1 MKPQGFNPGC
11 PEPPTNFILGV
22 SSFILIHM
30 QPARRILIIKPSSLG
45 DVATAMPIL
54 TDIRR
59 AWPDAQIDWLI
70 HPSLADLLRGHEAI
84 HELIPFDRK
93 QLGPWW
99 YKPAATKLLT
109 QLIRRLREAHYDDVI
124 DAQGL
129 FRSAFLTRITG
140 AKVRI
145 GFANAREGAPL
156 VYTHKVTLPKK
167 PQVAVVRMRQLLQPL
182 GIPFDG
188 PAEAR
193 MPVNPE
199 AAARVA
205 ALLGPAPRIMLI
217 PGARWDTK
225 RWSGDG
231 YIEIGRRLVAAGMPI
246 AILGS
251 PDEKTLCDAIA
262 GLILPSR
269 EDPRLVNLAGR
280 TKMADMIAALAS
292 AKLIIGN
299 DSGPL
304 HVAVALNRPTV
315 SIYGPTNPEFV
326 GPYGQ
331 LDRVVRFNVDC
342 FPCRNK
348 TCSHHSCMKGVEV
361 EAVWKKVMTALRAR
375 S

>member
-1 MKPQGFNPGC
+1 MPNLR
-11 PEPPTNFILGV
+11 T
-22 SSFILIHM
+22 
-30 QPARRILIIKPSSLG
+30 ILIIKPSSLG

-59 AWPDAQIDWLI
+59 AWPDAQIDWLV
-70 HPSLADLLRGHEAI
+70 HPGLADLLRGHEAI
-84 HELIPFDRK
+84 REWIPFDRK

-99 YKPAATKLLT
+99 YKPTATKLLID
-109 QLIRRLREAHYDDVI
+109 LIKKLRGGKYDIVI

-129 FRSAFLTRITG
+129 FRSAFLARITG
-140 AKVRI
+140 APTRI

-156 VYTHKVTLPKK
+156 VYTHKVILPAK

-182 GIPFDG
+182 GISIDG

-193 MPVNPE
+193 MPIQPSAKE
-199 AAARVA
+199 AMAK
-205 ALLGPAPRIMLI
+205 ALGSEPRIMLI

-231 YIEIGRRLVAAGMPI
+231 YIEIGRRLIAAGLPV

-262 GLILPSR
+262 ALILPDR
-269 EDPRLVNLAGR
+269 NDPRLINLAGR
-280 TKMADMIAALAS
+280 TRMAEMIAALAS
-292 AKLIIGN
+292 AKMIIGN

-304 HVAVALNRPTV
+304 HVAVALGRPSI
-315 SIYGPTNPEFV
+315 SIYGPTDPEFV

-331 LDRVVRFNVDC
+331 LDRVIRFNVDC

-348 TCSHHSCMKGVEV
+348 TCGHHSCMKGVEV
-361 EAVWKKVMTALRAR
+361 DAVWAKVMKLLRHV
-375 S
+375 